1 MTRII
6 LDGLACFAALVL
18 ASMLIII
25 IGAVS

>member
-6 LDGLACFAALVL
+6 LDGLACLSALVF

>member
-18 ASMLIII
+18 ASLLIII
-25 IGAVS
+25 IGSAS